1 MRDGAMHALRNL
13 IFIVKNA
20 IMKDVLTVLEL
31 KTLLNMLE
39 MMVLA
44 TSVTIST
51 KKDAQLVTNNSA

>member
-31 KTLLNMLE
+31 KTLLNILE